1 MAQHTLTGL
10 FKTRPDAERAVEY
23 LVQHFDL
30 DRNAV
35 RVQAAGSENVT
46 AGTHDRRAEGHE
58 AQPEH
63 AGASGGG
70 REGMITVSAE
80 VPEGHMNEALRAFRE
95 NNAVE
100 LKDARGKAPAGGGG
114 DPAR

>member
-1 MAQHTLTGL
+1 MAQHSLTGL

-30 DRNAV
+30 DRDAV

-63 AGASGGG
+63 GDAPGG
-70 REGMITVSAE
+70 REGMIMVSAE
-80 VPEGHMNEALRAFRE
+80 VPESHLDEALRAFRE

-100 LKDARGKAPAGGGG
+100 LKDGRGPASAGP
-114 DPAR
+114 DR